1 MEINKMEISDLSDA
15 EFKTLVIRMLKEL
28 SGYNSIKTI
37 QSKMKDTPIEIKNN
51 IQVINSG
58 VDKAKNQINDLEQK
72 KEKDIQSVQQEEKR
86 IQKIKDSVRSFWDNF
101 KSSNIHILEVPE
113 GEQKGQEIGNLF
125 QKRMKEKFPNLVKEI
140 DIQVQE
146 AQRVLNKKNTKRPT
160 LRHISKM
167 PKVKDKDRILKTAR
181 EKQIISYKGVPIRL
195 SADFLE

>member
-1 MEINKMEISDLSDA
+1 
-15 EFKTLVIRMLKEL
+15 
-28 SGYNSIKTI
+28 
-37 QSKMKDTPIEIKNN
+37 MKDTPIEIKNN

-125 QKRMKEKFPNLVKEI
+125 QKRMKENFPNLVKEI

-146 AQRVLNKKNTKRPT
+146 AQRVPNKLDPHHN
-160 LRHISKM
+160 
-167 PKVKDKDRILKTAR
+167 
-181 EKQIISYKGVPIRL
+181 
-195 SADFLE
+195 